1 MANPNK
7 KNNPKQKMPKSN
19 KANKQKK
26 KRKKRKKI
34 RTKIK
39 SLLFYGLLTMAN
51 NFRYA

>member
-1 MANPNK
+1 M
-7 KNNPKQKMPKSN
+7 QKSN
-19 KANKQKK
+19 KANKQEKK
-26 KRKKRKKI
+26 KKKKRKKI